1 MVKPHLFIHA
11 QCGSPPDSET
21 TQVIREWLLRKF
33 STLPLTLDAT
43 FTRPKDSEEESDFPT
58 SVEVIHIN
66 ELQPKSTDP
75 GINLSDVVLDLRTY
89 YLRDANVLDTL
100 PSESTGE
107 HAASAK
113 EDCQGPSL
121 FTTTLL
127 PCQLLHDSWS
137 QLVFEPAVHD
147 STFFTLGRLG
157 TGKTTLCKALAQKLS
172 IRYNAVYP
180 RTKLVEVDCHAL
192 YSKFFSESARLVG
205 KAFEGIRKMLG
216 EEQETL
222 ICILIDEIESMAG
235 SRDVNE
241 GSNEPK
247 DAMRAVN
254 ALLTALDSLKH
265 YPNFIIFCTS
275 NLVRAMDPAFLDRI
289 DIKTYVPLPTPQ
301 TRYEILR
308 RRYID
313 LAISAFTF
321 LSFDCDE
328 TPDTLLPAYSSMLL
342 RHVHDP
348 SHPSTRLWAV
358 AKQAEGFSVRSLQ
371 RLPVVSLSASGSY
384 AEDKLSVREALGA
397 LEEVVQK
404 GSAVVSD
411 HQ

>member
-157 TGKTTLCKALAQKLS
+157 RLSISCTCFSYLSSLTLCGVSMKKASSCLTRTTHYSQHSSSSQPLWNGIVLFYGPPGTGKTTLCKALAQKLS

-247 DAMRAVN
+247 DAMR
-254 ALLTALDSLKH
+254 
-265 YPNFIIFCTS
+265 
-275 NLVRAMDPAFLDRI
+275 VRFTGLPFVM
-289 DIKTYVPLPTPQ
+289 TY
-301 TRYEILR
+301 
-308 RRYID
+308 
-313 LAISAFTF
+313 
-321 LSFDCDE
+321 LS
-328 TPDTLLPAYSSMLL
+328 M
-342 RHVHDP
+342 
-348 SHPSTRLWAV
+348 
-358 AKQAEGFSVRSLQ
+358 
-371 RLPVVSLSASGSY
+371 
-384 AEDKLSVREALGA
+384 
-397 LEEVVQK
+397 
-404 GSAVVSD
+404 
-411 HQ
+411 